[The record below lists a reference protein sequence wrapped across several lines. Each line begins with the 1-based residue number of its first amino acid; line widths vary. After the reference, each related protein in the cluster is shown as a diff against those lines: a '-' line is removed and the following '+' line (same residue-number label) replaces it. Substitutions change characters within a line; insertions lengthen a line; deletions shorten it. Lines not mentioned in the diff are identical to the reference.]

1 MIENKSK
8 VSPII
13 AIAATSITLF
23 SLVGIGVLTGI
34 IPSSYSKSAEQQAS
48 VAPVVEQKAAREH
61 TAHQAP
67 ERTRM
72 AAAET
77 RAAPSPEPRR
87 IATVD
92 TPKRAAPAICASCG
106 TVAAVNV
113 VEKKGEGSGLGAV
126 AGGVVGGLLGNQ
138 VGGGNGRTLA
148 TVAGVAG
155 GALAGHEVE
164 KRYKGERHYDVA
176 VRMDDG
182 STRHFSYESQPEF
195 EAGDKVRVADG
206 RLTR

>member
-1 MIENKSK
+1 MTENKTK
-8 VSPII
+8 VSPIV

-34 IPSSYSKSAEQQAS
+34 IPSSYSRDAEQQT
-48 VAPVVEQKAAREH
+48 VAAPAAEQKAPRER
-61 TAHQAP
+61 TAH
-67 ERTRM
+67 RTSEPTRVASADSRAM
-72 AAAET
+72 STEPRRVAAAE
-77 RAAPSPEPRR
+77 A
-87 IATVD
+87 
-92 TPKRAAPAICASCG
+92 PKRAAPAVCASCG
-106 TVAAVNV
+106 TVTSVNA

-138 VGGGNGRTLA
+138 VGGGNGRTIA

-164 KRYKGERHYDVA
+164 KRYKAERHYDVA

-182 STRHFSYESQPEF
+182 SIRHFTYESQPEYQP
-195 EAGDKVRVADG
+195 GDKVKVADG

>member
-1 MIENKSK
+1 MTENKTK
-8 VSPII
+8 VSPIV

-34 IPSSYSKSAEQQAS
+34 IPSSYSRDAEQQAA
-48 VAPVVEQKAAREH
+48 VAPVVEQKAPR
-61 TAHQAP
+61 
-67 ERTRM
+67 ERTAQRAAEPARI
-72 AAAET
+72 AAAEAQ
-77 RAAPSPEPRR
+77 RAPSAEPRR
-87 IATVD
+87 IAAAD
-92 TPKRAAPAICASCG
+92 TPKRAAPAVCASCG
-106 TVAAVNV
+106 IVAAVNV

-164 KRYKGERHYDVA
+164 KRYKGEKHYDVA

-182 STRHFSYESQPEF
+182 STRHFTYESQPEF
-195 EAGDKVRVADG
+195 EPGDKVRVADG